1 MTRLVNLRA
10 QLMMRIAMGA
20 NVLNFHLHALSS
32 YVYPGLIESVLR
44 VLIEHRFD
52 LRVMNSQLTF
62 YYGQPHWNL
71 HLVRSNRP
79 LTSPY
84 GQKFRNLLQ
93 NISENSF
100 LQTRRKWF
108 ISWISVD
115 FHQNTDNCYNGAL
128 LRTESKAIQFQS
140 SRSVDLWLILN

>member
-62 YYGQPHWNL
+62 YYGQPH
-71 HLVRSNRP
+71 
-79 LTSPY
+79 
-84 GQKFRNLLQ
+84 
-93 NISENSF
+93 
-100 LQTRRKWF
+100 
-108 ISWISVD
+108 
-115 FHQNTDNCYNGAL
+115 
-128 LRTESKAIQFQS
+128 
-140 SRSVDLWLILN
+140 